1 MHLTLICISQNLL
14 VDCMP
19 FITFFKA
26 FYIIWFLLGLVP
38 LSLEN
43 LHRRRIGPTQNL
55 FLMLKLMTPQIQQGG
70 MEKFMHTVGGF
81 LGRTWLA
88 PNLVWKW
95 FERAGKED
103 RVGSGVEFL
112 CLGPGLCGLNLHQ
125 RRQHLD
131 YITLLRCG
139 ARRIRRNVGL
149 ESY

>member
-70 MEKFMHTVGGF
+70 MEKFMHTVGAFWEEHG
-81 LGRTWLA
+81 WL
-88 PNLVWKW
+88 LTW
-95 FERAGKED
+95 FENGLREQGKKIGLGQGWSSCALVQACVVWIYIKED
-103 RVGSGVEFL
+103 NIWTISPCSDVGQG
-112 CLGPGLCGLNLHQ
+112 G
-125 RRQHLD
+125 
-131 YITLLRCG
+131 
-139 ARRIRRNVGL
+139 
-149 ESY
+149 